1 MDLSGS
7 ILLVLGVVA
16 ILSSIGVL
24 LSRDNLYASLYMAV
38 TMILIATMYAALN
51 LQPVFILITFIF
63 VGAIGMVTVA
73 IASTYRVSEKKI
85 SLNKAWAV
93 PVILVIGVIGYTV
106 FTFSSG
112 SLKTFDFGETLVT
125 FPSDY
130 SLLVVFLV
138 SLMTLLML
146 SAISVYRRSG
156 T

>member
-85 SLNKAWAV
+85 SVNIAWAI
-93 PVILVIGVIGYTV
+93 PVILVIGVIGYTM

-112 SLKTFDFGETLVT
+112 SLKSLDFGNTLIT